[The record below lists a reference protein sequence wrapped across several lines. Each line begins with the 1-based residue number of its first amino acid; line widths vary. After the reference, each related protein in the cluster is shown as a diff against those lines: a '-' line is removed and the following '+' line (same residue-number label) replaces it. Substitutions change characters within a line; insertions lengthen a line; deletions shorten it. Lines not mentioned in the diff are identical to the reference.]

1 MVLQASTEDKQPP
14 ALGLWRM
21 IQSGRPLIMAILNMT
36 PDSFSDGGLF
46 YNREK
51 VNVAK
56 AVDKAAQMLADGAD
70 ILDIG
75 GESTRPGAAPISTA
89 TELERVIPVLEALR
103 QRFDAPLSIDTSDPF
118 VMTTAVQAGA
128 SLINDVRA
136 LSREGAL
143 AAVAPLVRDQALA
156 VCLMHMR
163 GEPVTMNRYEVYH
176 DVVGEVTHALAE
188 RVAAVVAA
196 GIPRS
201 ALLLDPGFGFA
212 KNTAQNLQLLKNIDL
227 LSVLNLPLLVGVSR
241 KRMIGE
247 TLNRAVSERVTGS
260 VVAAVMAVQRGARI
274 VRVHDVAA
282 TRDGLDLLMAV
293 QSA

>member
-1 MVLQASTEDKQPP
+1 VALQTNIDAMQPQ

-21 IQSGRPLIMAILNMT
+21 IQSGHPLIMAILNMT

-46 YNREK
+46 YGSGK
-51 VNVAK
+51 VNIAK
-56 AVDKAAQMLADGAD
+56 VIDKAAQMLADGAD
-70 ILDIG
+70 LLDIG
-75 GESTRPGAAPISTA
+75 GESTRPGATPISA
-89 TELERVIPVLEALR
+89 EQELERVIPAIEALR
-103 QRFDAPLSIDTSDPF
+103 QRFDVPLSIDTSEPR
-118 VMTTAVQAGA
+118 VMTAAVHAGA

-143 AAVAPLVRDQALA
+143 AAVAPLVRDQAVA

-163 GEPVTMNRYEVYH
+163 GEPRTMSSFETYH
-176 DVVGEVTHALAE
+176 DVVSEVISALAE
-188 RVAAVVAA
+188 RVAVVVAA

-201 ALLLDPGFGFA
+201 SLLLDPGFGFA

-227 LSVLNLPLLVGVSR
+227 FGVLNLPLLVGVSR

-247 TLNRAVSERVTGS
+247 TLNRAVSERVIGS
-260 VVAAVMAVQRGARI
+260 VVAAVMAVERGARI

-282 TRDGLDLLMAV
+282 TRDGLKLLMAV

>member
-1 MVLQASTEDKQPP
+1 MTLPVSIKDAKTP
-14 ALGLWRM
+14 AAGLWRM
-21 IQSGRPLIMAILNMT
+21 IHAGHPLIMAILNMT

-46 YNREK
+46 YGSEK
-51 VNVAK
+51 VQVAK
-56 AVDKAAQMLADGAD
+56 AVDAAARLLAEGAD

-75 GESTRPGAAPISTA
+75 GESTRPGAALISTEQ
-89 TELERVIPVLEALR
+89 ELARVIPVIEALSS
-103 QRFDAPLSIDTSDPF
+103 RFDAPLSIDTSNPA
-118 VMTTAVQAGA
+118 VMTSAVRAGA

-136 LSREGAL
+136 LSREGAVP
-143 AAVAPLVRDQALA
+143 AAASLVQSHDVA

-163 GEPVTMNRYEVYH
+163 GEPSTMHQYEVYH
-176 DVVGEVTHALAE
+176 DVVSEVVAALEA
-188 RVAAVVAA
+188 RVAAVAAA

-212 KNTAQNLQLLKNIDL
+212 KNTAQNLHLLKN
-227 LSVLNLPLLVGVSR
+227 LSAFGALNLPLLVGVSR

-247 TLNRAVSERVTGS
+247 TLDRPVTERVVGS
-260 VVAAVMAVQRGARI
+260 VVAAVMAVERGARI

-282 TRDGLDLLMAV
+282 TRDGLKLWAAV

>member
-1 MVLQASTEDKQPP
+1 
-14 ALGLWRM
+14 M
-21 IQSGRPLIMAILNMT
+21 IQSGHPLIMAILNMT

-46 YNREK
+46 YSSEK

-56 AVDKAAQMLADGAD
+56 AVDKAAEMLADGAD

-75 GESTRPGAAPISTA
+75 GESTRPGATPISA
-89 TELERVIPVLEALR
+89 AHEFERVIPVIEALR
-103 QRFDAPLSIDTSDPF
+103 QRFDVPLSIDTSDPR
-118 VMTTAVQAGA
+118 VMTAAVQAGA

-143 AAVAPLVRDQALA
+143 AAVAPLVRDQAVA

-163 GEPVTMNRYEVYH
+163 GEPCTMSRYEAYH
-176 DVVGEVTHALAE
+176 DVVGEVTSALAE
-188 RVAAVVAA
+188 RVAVVVAA

-201 ALLLDPGFGFA
+201 SLLVDPGFGFA
-212 KNTAQNLQLLKNIDL
+212 KNTAQNLQLLKNIDSL
-227 LSVLNLPLLVGVSR
+227 GVLNLPLLVGVSR

-247 TLNRAVSERVTGS
+247 TLDRAVSERVTGS
-260 VVAAVMAVQRGARI
+260 VVAAVMAVERGARI

-282 TRDGLDLLMAV
+282 TRDGLKLLMAV